1 MKYTIIKHTS
11 PLVLALMILVI
22 SGGIMAVP
30 SFAQSG
36 SNSTFSM
43 QQLIPSDWFG
53 KGKRQMKR
61 GMHEMFGSNIN
72 MTVLENQAT
81 KYGLDSQLVEEIKTD
96 QAKLKKTLE
105 EVMSSKKQ
113 NQKISDELK
122 TTLKDDSKALQD
134 SVNNFHKAWQQA
146 RKDEAIK
153 LGVDQNIIDAWF
165 NDQDIVKENMNTLIE
180 LRSKDETTVKQI
192 REARENLKESVKTAK
207 ESRKAFDK
215 AIREKGGISEDN
227 STEDV
232 PVM

>member
-22 SGGIMAVP
+22 SGGIMSVP
-30 SFAQSG
+30 SFAQSN
-36 SNSTFSM
+36 SASTFSM
-43 QQLIPSDWFG
+43 QQLIPKDWFG

-81 KYGLDSQLVEEIKTD
+81 KYNLDSKLVEDIKTD
-96 QAKLKKTLE
+96 QEKLKKTLE
-105 EVMSSKKQ
+105 VVMNSKKQ
-113 NQKISDELK
+113 KQQISEELK
-122 TTLKDDSKALQD
+122 TTLKDDSKSLQD
-134 SVNNFHKAWQQA
+134 SVNKFHEAWQQA

-153 LGVDQNIIDAWF
+153 LGVNQSIIDSWLG
-165 NDQDIVKENMNTLIE
+165 DQEKVKEHMNTLIE

-227 STEDV
+227 STNDEMV
-232 PVM
+232 K